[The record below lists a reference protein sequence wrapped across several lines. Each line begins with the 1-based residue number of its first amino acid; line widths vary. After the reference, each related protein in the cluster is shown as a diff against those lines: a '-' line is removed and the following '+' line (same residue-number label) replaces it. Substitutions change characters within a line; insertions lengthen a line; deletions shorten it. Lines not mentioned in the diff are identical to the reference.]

1 MVIQLV
7 KQSIWHKNRMISTKD
22 PFVQSKACFVM
33 VNLTLFPARTSQQN
47 MYAKQILRIAVAQT
61 AIALSQAMDDE
72 PNVEQLEH
80 VVGKGLS
87 TFTSGYFTVFLL
99 CFTVFATIL
108 IGMCSVCF
116 MMHEPEPESSY
127 DGSESESEASRRRR
141 YMFLPLGEASDPELW
156 QELRHHDFSS
166 DEEIEEPDT
175 VQHTPQVGPDDRIPL
190 RPNMV
195 RCYALLSASFTR
207 LKQLMMRDPRQRG
220 RCFAVLYQLQQVFHA
235 FEENRPNAS
244 NYSLLH
250 QMMAS
255 ICQMEEVAR
264 IQVASS
270 FEIDDVEAVVN
281 DLDSELNMQADV
293 PTDSEVDGSLL
304 YQGDMPEPSEPM
316 SPESIAG
323 WTVRRLSRRIYSAVV
338 SGSKA
343 LRRYFAM
350 REIMRGTV
358 LVCQR
363 SELDRRRAMS
373 MLHDIRDLSDHSSSN
388 DSQRD
393 PMEDFTSDLP
403 GDDGMDLSETFQGDI
418 YDCYERIYGP
428 VDDVKG
434 VPLKPSTIP
443 AYVIINGQMVYT
455 IEFAELP
462 DEAVQ
467 YDVDGDWTYYTF
479 LGHRYR
485 VRKYLT
491 MAEPNDVAS
500 SSNAMP

>member
-1 MVIQLV
+1 M
-7 KQSIWHKNRMISTKD
+7 
-22 PFVQSKACFVM
+22 
-33 VNLTLFPARTSQQN
+33 
-47 MYAKQILRIAVAQT
+47 
-61 AIALSQAMDDE
+61 
-72 PNVEQLEH
+72 
-80 VVGKGLS
+80 
-87 TFTSGYFTVFLL
+87 
-99 CFTVFATIL
+99 
-108 IGMCSVCF
+108 
-116 MMHEPEPESSY
+116 
-127 DGSESESEASRRRR
+127 
-141 YMFLPLGEASDPELW
+141 
-156 QELRHHDFSS
+156 
-166 DEEIEEPDT
+166 
-175 VQHTPQVGPDDRIPL
+175 
-190 RPNMV
+190 
-195 RCYALLSASFTR
+195 R

-255 ICQMEEVAR
+255 ICQMEEVAK

-281 DLDSELNMQADV
+281 DLDSELSMQADV

-323 WTVRRLSRRIYSAVV
+323 WMVRRLSRRIYSAVV

-343 LRRYFAM
+343 LRRYFVM

-403 GDDGMDLSETFQGDI
+403 GDDGVDLSETFQGDI

-443 AYVIINGQMVYT
+443 AYVIINGQIVYT
-455 IEFAELP
+455 IEFEELP

-500 SSNAMP
+500 SSNSRP